1 MVLYKWQKILEKKL
15 FKKKKRFQLICAVCG
30 NFLKINVSRDILVF
44 DDFYG
49 TEICS
54 SLQNY

>member
-1 MVLYKWQKILEKKL
+1 MYKLEKILEKKL
-15 FKKKKRFQLICAVCG
+15 LKKKKRFQLICAVCG